1 MTCVSEIRK
10 YYSWTFFC
18 FFEDTDPNVKNLGEM
33 TAKLYESIK
42 LRLDQL
48 ADKGIGEYWRHDA
61 RR

>member
-1 MTCVSEIRK
+1 MKV
-10 YYSWTFFC
+10 YSWTY
-18 FFEDTDPNVKNLGEM
+18 FEDTDPNAKNLGEM